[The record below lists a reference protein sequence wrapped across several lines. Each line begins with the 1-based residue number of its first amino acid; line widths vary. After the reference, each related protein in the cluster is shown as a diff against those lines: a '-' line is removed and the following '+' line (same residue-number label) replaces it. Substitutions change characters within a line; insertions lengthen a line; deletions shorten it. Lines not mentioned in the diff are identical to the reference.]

1 MCIILGEAAYTH
13 QTVKLSAPLQ
23 VGGKDVWE
31 LSVRPSTIGD
41 EEDAM
46 QDAVG
51 MGKATNPL
59 TTEMTLLARIARV
72 PYDALRGLSS
82 GDYLKL
88 RAAFNVVNRVNAVN
102 ADQENPTPEAAGMP
116 EQA

>member
-1 MCIILGEAAYTH
+1 MDENKMK
-13 QTVKLSAPLQ
+13 TVTLSAPIQ
-23 VGGKDVWE
+23 VGGKDVLE
-31 LSVRPSTIGD
+31 LTVRPSTIGD

>member
-1 MCIILGEAAYTH
+1 MSENRM

-31 LSVRPSTIGD
+31 LTVRPSTIGD

-59 TTEMTLLARIARV
+59 TAEMALLARIVRV

-88 RAAFNVVNRVNAVN
+88 RAAFNVVNGTNES
-102 ADQENPTPEAAGMP
+102 QENPTLEAAGTP

>member
-1 MCIILGEAAYTH
+1 MGENRM

-23 VGGKDVWE
+23 VGGKEVWE
-31 LSVRPSTIGD
+31 LTVRPSTIGD

-59 TTEMTLLARIARV
+59 TAEMTLLARITRV
-72 PYDALRGLSS
+72 PYDAMRGLSS

-88 RAAFNVVNRVNAVN
+88 RAAFNAVN
-102 ADQENPTPEAAGMP
+102 GTGESQENPTPEAAGTP

>member
-1 MCIILGEAAYTH
+1 MKRSKSVVLNE
-13 QTVKLSAPLQ
+13 PLN
-23 VGGKDVWE
+23 VGGKTIAEVV
-31 LSVRPSTIGD
+31 VRPSTIGD

-59 TTEMTLLARIARV
+59 TAEMTLLARIARI
-72 PYDALRGLSS
+72 PYDALRALSS

-88 RAAFNVVNRVNAVN
+88 RSAFNEVNRGS
-102 ADQENPTPEAAGMP
+102 DPQENPMPDGRGTPEPA
-116 EQA
+116 

>member
-1 MCIILGEAAYTH
+1 MDENKMK
-13 QTVKLSAPLQ
+13 TVTLSAPIQ
-23 VGGKDVWE
+23 VGGKDVLE
-31 LSVRPSTIGD
+31 LTVRPSTIGD

-51 MGKATNPL
+51 IRRGNNPL
-59 TTEMTLLARIARV
+59 TAEMALLARIVRV

-88 RAAFNVVNRVNAVN
+88 RAAFNAVTGTN
-102 ADQENPTPEAAGMP
+102 ESQENPTPEAAGTP

>member
-1 MCIILGEAAYTH
+1 MSENRM

-23 VGGKDVWE
+23 VGGKEVWE
-31 LSVRPSTIGD
+31 LTVRPSTIGD

-59 TTEMTLLARIARV
+59 TAEMALLARIVRV
-72 PYDALRGLSS
+72 PYDAMRGLSS

-88 RAAFNVVNRVNAVN
+88 RAAFNAVN
-102 ADQENPTPEAAGMP
+102 GTGESQENPTPEAAGMQ

>member
-1 MCIILGEAAYTH
+1 MSENRM

-23 VGGKDVWE
+23 VGGKEVWE
-31 LSVRPSTIGD
+31 LTVRPSTIGD

-59 TTEMTLLARIARV
+59 TAEMTLLARIVRV

-88 RAAFNVVNRVNAVN
+88 RAAFNAVN
-102 ADQENPTPEAAGMP
+102 GTDESQENPTPEAAGMP

>member
-1 MCIILGEAAYTH
+1 MDENKMK
-13 QTVKLSAPLQ
+13 TVTLSAPIQ
-23 VGGKDVWE
+23 VGGKDVLE
-31 LSVRPSTIGD
+31 LTVRPSTIGD
-41 EEDAM
+41 EEDGM

-51 MGKATNPL
+51 LRRGNNPL
-59 TTEMTLLARIARV
+59 TAEMALLARIVRV

-88 RAAFNVVNRVNAVN
+88 RDAFNTVNGTNES
-102 ADQENPTPEAAGMP
+102 QENPTPEAAGTP

>member
-1 MCIILGEAAYTH
+1 MSENRM

-31 LSVRPSTIGD
+31 LTVRPSTIGD

-59 TTEMTLLARIARV
+59 TAEMALLARIVRV

-88 RAAFNVVNRVNAVN
+88 RAAFNVVNGTGES
-102 ADQENPTPEAAGMP
+102 QENPTPEAAGTP

>member
-1 MCIILGEAAYTH
+1 MSENRM

-31 LSVRPSTIGD
+31 LTVRPSTIGD

-46 QDAVG
+46 QDDRAG
-51 MGKATNPL
+51 ELGYSPQ
-59 TTEMTLLARIARV
+59 EMALLARIVRV

-88 RAAFNVVNRVNAVN
+88 RAAFNVVNGTNES
-102 ADQENPTPEAAGMP
+102 QENPTPEAAGTP

>member
-1 MCIILGEAAYTH
+1 MDENKMK
-13 QTVKLSAPLQ
+13 TVTLSAPIQ
-23 VGGKDVWE
+23 VGGKDV
-31 LSVRPSTIGD
+31 LVLTVRPCTIGD

-51 MGKATNPL
+51 MHRGNNPL
-59 TTEMTLLARIARV
+59 TAEMTLLARTVRV
-72 PYDALRGLSS
+72 PYDVLRGLSS

-88 RAAFNVVNRVNAVN
+88 RAAFNAVN
-102 ADQENPTPEAAGMP
+102 GTDESQENPTPEAAGTP

>member
-1 MCIILGEAAYTH
+1 MQQPEAVAVH
-13 QTVKLSAPLQ
+13 
-23 VGGKDVWE
+23 W
-31 LSVRPSTIGD
+31 
-41 EEDAM
+41 
-46 QDAVG
+46 AVG

-59 TTEMTLLARIARV
+59 TAEMTLLARIARV

-88 RAAFNVVNRVNAVN
+88 RAAFNVVNRVNAVD
-102 ADQENPTPEAAGMP
+102 ADEENPTPEAAGMP

>member
-1 MCIILGEAAYTH
+1 MDENKMK
-13 QTVKLSAPLQ
+13 TVTLSAPIQ
-23 VGGKDVWE
+23 VGGKDV
-31 LSVRPSTIGD
+31 LVLTVRPSTIGD

-51 MGKATNPL
+51 MHRGNNPL
-59 TTEMTLLARIARV
+59 TAEMAMLARIVRV

-88 RAAFNVVNRVNAVN
+88 RNAFNAVN
-102 ADQENPTPEAAGMP
+102 GTGESQENPTPEAAGTP

>member
-1 MCIILGEAAYTH
+1 MDENKMK
-13 QTVKLSAPLQ
+13 TVTLSAPIQ

-31 LSVRPSTIGD
+31 LTVRPCTIGD

-51 MGKATNPL
+51 MHRGNNPL
-59 TTEMTLLARIARV
+59 TAEMTLLARIVRV

-88 RAAFNVVNRVNAVN
+88 RAAFNAVN
-102 ADQENPTPEAAGMP
+102 GTDESQENPTPEAAGTP

>member
-1 MCIILGEAAYTH
+1 MDDNKMK
-13 QTVKLSAPLQ
+13 TVTLSAPLQ
-23 VGGKDVWE
+23 VGGKDVLE
-31 LSVRPSTIGD
+31 LTVRPSTIGD

-51 MGKATNPL
+51 IRRANNPL
-59 TTEMTLLARIARV
+59 TAEMALLARIVRV

-88 RAAFNVVNRVNAVN
+88 RAAFNAVN
-102 ADQENPTPEAAGMP
+102 GTDESQENPTPEAAGTP

>member
-1 MCIILGEAAYTH
+1 MDENKMK
-13 QTVKLSAPLQ
+13 TVTLSAPIQ
-23 VGGKDVWE
+23 VGGKEVWE
-31 LSVRPSTIGD
+31 LTVRPCTIGD

-51 MGKATNPL
+51 MHRGNNPL
-59 TTEMTLLARIARV
+59 TAEMTLLARIVRV

-88 RAAFNVVNRVNAVN
+88 RAAFNAVN
-102 ADQENPTPEAAGMP
+102 GTDESQENPTPEAAGTP

>member
-1 MCIILGEAAYTH
+1 MGENRM

-23 VGGKDVWE
+23 VGGKEVWE
-31 LSVRPSTIGD
+31 LTVRPSTIGD

-59 TTEMTLLARIARV
+59 TAEMALLARIVRV

-88 RAAFNVVNRVNAVN
+88 RAAFNAVN
-102 ADQENPTPEAAGMP
+102 GTDESQENPTPEAAGMQ

>member
-1 MCIILGEAAYTH
+1 MDENKMK
-13 QTVKLSAPLQ
+13 TVTLSAPIQ
-23 VGGKDVWE
+23 VGGKDVLE
-31 LSVRPSTIGD
+31 LTVRPSTIGD

-51 MGKATNPL
+51 MHRGNNPL
-59 TTEMTLLARIARV
+59 TAEMTLLARIVRV

-88 RAAFNVVNRVNAVN
+88 RAAFNAVN
-102 ADQENPTPEAAGMP
+102 GTNESQENPTPEAAGTP

>member
-1 MCIILGEAAYTH
+1 MDENKMK
-13 QTVKLSAPLQ
+13 TVTLSAPIL
-23 VGGKDVWE
+23 VGGKDVLE
-31 LSVRPSTIGD
+31 LPVRPSTIGD

-51 MGKATNPL
+51 LRRGNNPL
-59 TTEMTLLARIARV
+59 TAEMALLARIVRV

-88 RAAFNVVNRVNAVN
+88 RAAFNAVN
-102 ADQENPTPEAAGMP
+102 GTNESQENPTPEAAGTP

>member
-1 MCIILGEAAYTH
+1 MSENRM

-31 LSVRPSTIGD
+31 LTVRPSTIGD

-59 TTEMTLLARIARV
+59 TAEMAMLARITRV
-72 PYDALRGLSS
+72 PYDAMRGLSS

-88 RAAFNVVNRVNAVN
+88 RNAFNAVN
-102 ADQENPTPEAAGMP
+102 GTGESQENPTPEAAGMQ

>member
-1 MCIILGEAAYTH
+1 MSENRM
-13 QTVKLSAPLQ
+13 QTVKLSVPLQ

-31 LSVRPSTIGD
+31 LTVRPSTIGD

-59 TTEMTLLARIARV
+59 TAEMALLARIVRV

-88 RAAFNVVNRVNAVN
+88 RAAFNVVNGTNES
-102 ADQENPTPEAAGMP
+102 QENPTPEAAGTP

>member
-1 MCIILGEAAYTH
+1 M
-13 QTVKLSAPLQ
+13 
-23 VGGKDVWE
+23 
-31 LSVRPSTIGD
+31 RPSTIGD

-59 TTEMTLLARIARV
+59 TAEMTLLARIARV

-88 RAAFNVVNRVNAVN
+88 RAAFNVVNGTNES
-102 ADQENPTPEAAGMP
+102 QENPTPEAAGTP

>member
-1 MCIILGEAAYTH
+1 MSENRM

-23 VGGKDVWE
+23 VGGKDV
-31 LSVRPSTIGD
+31 LVLTVRPCTIGD

-51 MGKATNPL
+51 MHRGNNPL
-59 TTEMTLLARIARV
+59 TAEMTLLARIVRV

-88 RAAFNVVNRVNAVN
+88 RAAFNAVN
-102 ADQENPTPEAAGMP
+102 GTDESQENPTPEAAGTP

>member
-1 MCIILGEAAYTH
+1 MSENRMQI
-13 QTVKLSAPLQ
+13 VKLSAPLQ
-23 VGGKDVWE
+23 VGGKEVWE
-31 LSVRPSTIGD
+31 LTVRPSTIGD

-59 TTEMTLLARIARV
+59 TAEMTLLALIARI
-72 PYDALRGLSS
+72 PYDALRALSS

-88 RAAFNVVNRVNAVN
+88 RNAFNAVN
-102 ADQENPTPEAAGMP
+102 GTGESQENPTPEAAGMP

>member
-1 MCIILGEAAYTH
+1 MSENRM

-31 LSVRPSTIGD
+31 LTVRPSTIGD

-59 TTEMTLLARIARV
+59 TAEMTLLARIVRV

-88 RAAFNVVNRVNAVN
+88 RAAFNVVNGTNES
-102 ADQENPTPEAAGMP
+102 QENPTPEAAGMQ

>member
-1 MCIILGEAAYTH
+1 MSENRMH
-13 QTVKLSAPLQ
+13 TVKLSAPLQ

-31 LSVRPSTIGD
+31 LTVRPSTIGD

-59 TTEMTLLARIARV
+59 TTEMALLARIVRV

-88 RAAFNVVNRVNAVN
+88 RDAFNTVNGTNES
-102 ADQENPTPEAAGMP
+102 QENPTPEAAGTP

>member
-1 MCIILGEAAYTH
+1 MSENRM

-31 LSVRPSTIGD
+31 LTVRPSTIGD

-59 TTEMTLLARIARV
+59 TAEMALLARIVRV

-88 RAAFNVVNRVNAVN
+88 RAAFNVVNGTNES
-102 ADQENPTPEAAGMP
+102 QENPTPEAAGTP

>member
-1 MCIILGEAAYTH
+1 MSENRM

-23 VGGKDVWE
+23 VGGKELWE
-31 LSVRPSTIGD
+31 LTVRPSTIGD

-59 TTEMTLLARIARV
+59 TAEMALLARIVRV

-88 RAAFNVVNRVNAVN
+88 RAAFNAVN
-102 ADQENPTPEAAGMP
+102 GTDESQENPTPEAAGTP

>member
-1 MCIILGEAAYTH
+1 MSENRM

-23 VGGKDVWE
+23 VGGKEVWE
-31 LSVRPSTIGD
+31 LTVRPSTIGD

-88 RAAFNVVNRVNAVN
+88 RAAFNVVNRVNAV
-102 ADQENPTPEAAGMP
+102 DSGQENPTPEAAGTP

>member
-1 MCIILGEAAYTH
+1 MSENRM

-31 LSVRPSTIGD
+31 LTVRPSTSGG
-41 EEDAM
+41 EEGAM

-51 MGKATNPL
+51 IRRGNNPL
-59 TTEMTLLARIARV
+59 TAEMALLARIVRV

-88 RAAFNVVNRVNAVN
+88 RAAFNVVNGTNES
-102 ADQENPTPEAAGMP
+102 QENPTPEAAGTP

>member
-1 MCIILGEAAYTH
+1 MDENKMK
-13 QTVKLSAPLQ
+13 TVTLSAPIQ

-31 LSVRPSTIGD
+31 LTVRPSTIGD

-51 MGKATNPL
+51 MHRGNNPL
-59 TTEMTLLARIARV
+59 TAEMALLARIVRV

-88 RAAFNVVNRVNAVN
+88 RAAFNVVNGTNES
-102 ADQENPTPEAAGMP
+102 QENPTPEAAGTP

>member
-1 MCIILGEAAYTH
+1 MSEH
-13 QTVKLSAPLQ
+13 DMKTVSLSAPIR
-23 VGGKDVWE
+23 VGGKDVLE
-31 LSVRPSTIGD
+31 LTVRPSTIGD

-51 MGKATNPL
+51 MGKGTNPL
-59 TTEMTLLARIARV
+59 TAEMTLLARIVRV

-88 RAAFNVVNRVNAVN
+88 RSAFNVVTSVGES
-102 ADQENPTPEAAGMP
+102 QENPTPEAAGMQR
-116 EQA
+116 QA

>member
-1 MCIILGEAAYTH
+1 MSENRM

-23 VGGKDVWE
+23 VGGKEVWE
-31 LSVRPSTIGD
+31 LTVRPSTIGD

-59 TTEMTLLARIARV
+59 TAEMTLLARIVRV

-88 RAAFNVVNRVNAVN
+88 RAAFNAVN
-102 ADQENPTPEAAGMP
+102 GTDESQENPTPEAAGTP